1 MVYGIAPYPN
11 QAAFLHSVPTT
22 STQPSGSITN
32 HQAYDI
38 NPANPVRTASL
49 TPYLSS
55 RTATTSRAVHTYRA
69 ASAGV
74 DRDDREAS
82 NIAHPTPYYQTLWNP
97 PMMQLLG
104 LSENVYFNLSVPGE
118 IPSDAHFPNPAISSS
133 TNLPPTQNVI
143 PSTGPLLT
151 RDRAGHIPTNSGHS
165 LTLTAPAPATL
176 ASQLQPERASRSFP
190 PLPGHIP
197 NPPGTV
203 DNQCS
208 ARKVTDVD

>member
-1 MVYGIAPYPN
+1 MVPGIAPYPN
-11 QAAFLHSVPTT
+11 QAAFLHSIPTT

-55 RTATTSRAVHTYRA
+55 RTTTTSRAVHTYTA

-74 DRDDREAS
+74 DRDDRDSRNVARH
-82 NIAHPTPYYQTLWNP
+82 NPYDQTLWNP

-104 LSENVYFNLSVPGE
+104 LSENVYFNLSVAGE

-133 TNLPPTQNVI
+133 TNLPPTRNVI
-143 PSTGPLLT
+143 RSTGPLLT
-151 RDRAGHIPTNSGHS
+151 RDRAGHIPTDSGHS
-165 LTLTAPAPATL
+165 LTMTVPT
-176 ASQLQPERASRSFP
+176 QLQSERVSRSVP
-190 PLPGHIP
+190 PLPSHVP
-197 NPPGTV
+197 TPSGTV
-203 DNQCS
+203 DAQCL
-208 ARKVTDVD
+208 ARNVIDID